1 MDLTLLDGFILVVLA
16 GGLIRGLQ
24 VGAVRQVASL
34 LGLLIAFFAAVQFM
48 RPVGILVA
56 DSLGL
61 SMEAA
66 PLIGFVVL
74 FIGVQLVAL
83 ALSRLVE
90 AVLDSLSLGIAN
102 SVVGGALGGFKAA
115 LLLSVL
121 FLVGAQ
127 VTLPGPETR
136 DASVLY
142 GPVATVL
149 PTTWDTASR
158 YVPVVKSVSEEFG
171 QDVRDRVPTPA
182 ARDTSPIQDDAS
194 SREGG
199 P

>member
-16 GGLIRGLQ
+16 GGLIRGIQ

-34 LGLLIAFFAAVQFM
+34 LGLLIAFFAAVQLM
-48 RPVGILVA
+48 GPVGTLVA
-56 DSLGL
+56 QSLGL
-61 SMEAA
+61 STEVA
-66 PLIGFVVL
+66 PLVGFVVL
-74 FIGVQLVAL
+74 FVGVQLVFL
-83 ALSRLVE
+83 ALSRLLE
-90 AVLDSLSLGIAN
+90 AVLDSLSLGVAN

-127 VTLPGPETR
+127 VTLPGPNTR

-171 QDVRDRVPTPA
+171 QQVRERVPAPKTPDA
-182 ARDTSPIQDDAS
+182 PSGASRNVESQDL
-194 SREGG
+194 
-199 P
+199 